1 MAWLS
6 AVPEGGKDKRS
17 RYEQIRSVDEN
28 SIDLELPDVDP
39 AEYLVALLHEVGP
52 VESNGYGPTTLSWKE
67 LDSWIER
74 TALDLTPWEIL
85 MIRKMSEA
93 YAAEHSKASKRDAL
107 PPYKRVVLT
116 QPEISN
122 KLGAM
127 LRARKRN

>member
-1 MAWLS
+1 MLFRS
-6 AVPEGGKDKRS
+6 VSQS
-17 RYEQIRSVDEN
+17 RY
-28 SIDLELPDVDP
+28 DLFPSHDI
-39 AEYLVALLHEVGP
+39 GP
-52 VESNGYGPTTLSWKE
+52 VESNGYGPITLSWKE
-67 LDSWIER
+67 LDSWVER

-93 YAAEHSKASKRDAL
+93 YAAEYSKASKRDAL